1 MVRKIKMLDL
11 SKHPVVDSH
20 CHPYLPENETDSF
33 EQYLTIAFHPIPK
46 EDMENT
52 FIYRQ
57 TVRELSRI
65 LNFKG
70 THRQIVNERQR
81 LYKQDP
87 VAYTKLLFEDARIET
102 LLVDTGY
109 PSEELTGTSV
119 SFEDFSKIVP
129 CNLKEVLRIDNV
141 VFSLVKKG
149 LPFKEAVDQF
159 HQQTYDAVKNG
170 VIGLK
175 TIIAYST
182 GLEIKRWTKEK
193 AQKAYKAIVEK
204 AESGV
209 SVRDIFFNNSDH
221 PKIVMDY
228 FVYLGLEDSVKLK
241 VPFQMHAAMGGVP
254 LLDLRKANP
263 ILLYDLINDPSAKNA
278 KIILTHGGYPYV
290 EEAGYIVNTYPNVFL
305 DFSETIPHISIGIKE
320 KLLNLFE
327 MAPTNKIMYGSD
339 GYTTPEQFW
348 ISAILTKKALEQILN
363 SLVVSKE
370 IDEEWSQEIA
380 DQILSENAKRIFKL

>member
-11 SKHPVVDSH
+11 SQHFVVDSH
-20 CHPYLPENETDSF
+20 CHPYLPEKETESF

-70 THRQIVNERQR
+70 THRQIVEERQKH
-81 LYKQDP
+81 YKQDP
-87 VAYTKLLFEDARIET
+87 MAYTKLLFEDAKIET

-109 PSEELTGTSV
+109 PFEEYTGYSI
-119 SFEDFSKIVP
+119 SLEDFSKIVP
-129 CNLKEVLRIDNV
+129 CSLKEVLRIDNV
-141 VFSLVKKG
+141 VFNLVKKN

-159 HQQTYDAVKNG
+159 NQQTHDAVKKG

-175 TIIAYST
+175 TVIAYST
-182 GLEIKRWTKEK
+182 GLEIMRWPEEK
-193 AQKAYKAIVEK
+193 VQKAYKAIVEK
-204 AESGV
+204 VESGV
-209 SVRDIFFNNSDH
+209 SIRDIFYGTSDH
-221 PKIVMDY
+221 PKILLDY
-228 FVYLGLEDSVKLK
+228 FIYLGLEDSVELK
-241 VPFQMHAAMGGVP
+241 VPFQMHAAMGSIP

-263 ILLYDLINDPSAKNA
+263 ILLHDFINDPSAKNA

-290 EEAGYIVNTYPNVFL
+290 EEAGFIVNTYPNVFL

-348 ISAILTKKALEQILN
+348 ISAVLTKKALEQALN
-363 SLVVSKE
+363 GLVESKE
-370 IDEEWSQEIA
+370 IDEEWAQEIA